1 MNRLLQPFQS
11 TAANYTLYGSL
22 FGLGFP
28 IIAFFILDQPKLLF
42 IMICSAPVF
51 LGLFA
56 WLAGK
61 KHDDI
66 EDVVEMRTKE
76 LQVAK
81 DFAEEGIRAK
91 ARFLATMSH
100 EIRTPMNAVLSCT
113 NLMLDTAENAENIRL
128 LKTVQNSGET
138 LLTLINDILDF
149 SKIESG
155 KLALELEP
163 FPLRECVEET
173 IDLMNSGSS
182 ERGCL
187 LSCNLSPDV
196 PAWVRGDVTRLRQV
210 VTNLV
215 SNAIKFTKDTVKV
228 EVTATRDEDGRH
240 HVQVSVVDNGVG
252 IPEESKRKL
261 FQDFSQVDAS
271 TTRKYGGTGL
281 GLAICKGIIQAMGGK
296 IWVESEEGKGS
307 TFSFSVPLEETSPGV
322 SRKRSPLAQVNES
335 MAKTHPLRLLMAE
348 DNSVN
353 QMAGR
358 KLLSKLGYRVDI
370 VGNGLEALSAVQ
382 RQSYDLIFMDQHMP
396 EMDGVEATIKIRQLE
411 LRQPKIFALTA
422 SAFKEDKERCL
433 NAGMD
438 GFLTKPVNIHDLVTA
453 LNECEPNIKVD
464 KDHAPTLQLDKQFI
478 LEQVAG
484 EEEILSEIAQEC
496 LNCIPQYMQ
505 AIEAAINCSDADALM
520 KSAHAL
526 KGTVANFHI
535 ESVVD
540 AAKTLE
546 NLGRSNELDDALSKL
561 TTLQSQVDQLIPEIE
576 KLITQP
582 AA

>member
-196 PAWVRGDVTRLRQV
+196 PAWVRGDV
-210 VTNLV
+210 
-215 SNAIKFTKDTVKV
+215 
-228 EVTATRDEDGRH
+228 
-240 HVQVSVVDNGVG
+240 
-252 IPEESKRKL
+252 
-261 FQDFSQVDAS
+261 
-271 TTRKYGGTGL
+271 
-281 GLAICKGIIQAMGGK
+281 
-296 IWVESEEGKGS
+296 
-307 TFSFSVPLEETSPGV
+307 
-322 SRKRSPLAQVNES
+322 
-335 MAKTHPLRLLMAE
+335 
-348 DNSVN
+348 
-353 QMAGR
+353 
-358 KLLSKLGYRVDI
+358 KLLQGYVLFE
-370 VGNGLEALSAVQ
+370 V
-382 RQSYDLIFMDQHMP
+382 
-396 EMDGVEATIKIRQLE
+396 
-411 LRQPKIFALTA
+411 
-422 SAFKEDKERCL
+422 
-433 NAGMD
+433 
-438 GFLTKPVNIHDLVTA
+438 
-453 LNECEPNIKVD
+453 
-464 KDHAPTLQLDKQFI
+464 
-478 LEQVAG
+478 
-484 EEEILSEIAQEC
+484 
-496 LNCIPQYMQ
+496 
-505 AIEAAINCSDADALM
+505 CS
-520 KSAHAL
+520 
-526 KGTVANFHI
+526 F
-535 ESVVD
+535 
-540 AAKTLE
+540 
-546 NLGRSNELDDALSKL
+546 
-561 TTLQSQVDQLIPEIE
+561 
-576 KLITQP
+576 
-582 AA
+582 